1 MCSASCCLG
10 DGREILLL
18 LDEEPLCRRVTRESE
33 VLPLHLAESGFDGD
47 ETVRIERQQDVV
59 TLRWRR
65 HWLVRGGLRREFTR
79 RVCGY
84 NRRAGRASP
93 MR

>member
-33 VLPLHLAESGFDGD
+33 VLPLHLAESASM
-47 ETVRIERQQDVV
+47 VM
-59 TLRWRR
+59 RR
-65 HWLVRGGLRREFTR
+65 FAL
-79 RVCGY
+79 
-84 NRRAGRASP
+84 NAS
-93 MR
+93 RTS